1 MLDWK
6 LYFPPRLVSK
16 LTFKTTNKS
25 PLFKKVKVVFCTPW
39 IMDILRRFPF
49 GIYLLRI
56 LAQIMRSPSYFE
68 KYASEIL
75 DILDGDSERGFNWKG
90 IIQTHRWRNNWPVS
104 DLSFRGLRNFEQY
117 FGLYHLPT
125 GREPECT
132 GQIKTGDQGSSQEKP
147 WKLSVRPSSWHWV
160 AGLCYKWVTVTKST
174 FGSG

>member
-1 MLDWK
+1 MLGWK

-75 DILDGDSERGFNWKG
+75 DILEGRHDLMHSMVTANEDSTEKG
-90 IIQTHRWRNNWPVS
+90 LSKLTDEEII
-104 DLSFRGLRNFEQY
+104 GQY
-117 FGLYHLPT
+117 
-125 GREPECT
+125 
-132 GQIKTGDQGSSQEKP
+132 QIF
-147 WKLSVRPSSWHWV
+147 LF
-160 AGLCYKWVTVTKST
+160 AG
-174 FGSG
+174 